1 MFNVLRK
8 PQESDNLAAGIS
20 TMNFLTAD
28 VKVRPQTTAAEVPN
42 QTSPETYIIVPPDVA
57 NPPATETVGKPPF
70 SNQTGT
76 PPPLT
81 VPSVLRNGTV
91 PLVQKNPVTVLGRSQ
106 NAMPAENALAVLRGE
121 EQPPQ
126 IQGRPSVLPR
136 GMSEST
142 PLSMPDSLVFGAQG
156 GNVEK
161 AARAWSIAKTPIFQ
175 FVQNSPIMKKSQINN
190 KIGRITNRNG
200 VVMGVTKLRLL

>member
-1 MFNVLRK
+1 
-8 PQESDNLAAGIS
+8 
-20 TMNFLTAD
+20 MNFLTAD
-28 VKVRPQTTAAEVPN
+28 VKVRPRSSAAEVPN
-42 QTSPETYIIVPPDVA
+42 QTSSDTYIMIPPEAA
-57 NPPATETVGKPPF
+57 NPPAAEITSKPPF

-81 VPSVLRNGTV
+81 VPSVLKNGTV
-91 PLVQKNPVTVLGRSQ
+91 PLVQKNPTTVLGRSQ
-106 NAMPAENALAVLRGE
+106 NAAPADNTLAVLRGE

-156 GNVEK
+156 GNVERV
-161 AARAWSIAKTPIFQ
+161 ARAWSIAKTPIFQ
-175 FVQNSPIMKKSQINN
+175 FVQDSPIMRKSQIYN
-190 KIGRITNRNG
+190 KIGRMVNKSG

>member
-1 MFNVLRK
+1 MLNILRK
-8 PQESDNLAAGIS
+8 PRENDNLSTGIGS
-20 TMNFLTAD
+20 MNFLTAD
-28 VKVRPQTTAAEVPN
+28 VKVRPQPAAAEVTN
-42 QTSPETYIIVPPDVA
+42 QTSSDTYIVIPPETA
-57 NPPATETVGKPPF
+57 NPPAVEPIGKPPF
-70 SNQTGT
+70 SKQTGT

-81 VPSVLRNGTV
+81 VPSVLGKGTV
-91 PLVQKNPVTVLGRSQ
+91 PLVQKNMPSVLSGGG
-106 NAMPAENALAVLRGE
+106 NAMPADNALATLRGE
-121 EQPPQ
+121 ASPPQ

-136 GMSEST
+136 GMNEST

-175 FVQNSPIMKKSQINN
+175 FVQNSPIMRKSQLNN
-190 KIGRITNRNG
+190 KIGRIVNRNG